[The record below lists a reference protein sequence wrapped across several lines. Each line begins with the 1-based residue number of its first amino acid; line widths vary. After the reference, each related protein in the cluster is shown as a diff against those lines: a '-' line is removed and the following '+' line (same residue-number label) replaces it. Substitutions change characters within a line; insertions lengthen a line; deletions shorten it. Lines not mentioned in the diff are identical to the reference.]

1 MSYRRIFSLRE
12 LALCLVI
19 LANAV
24 GFGATI
30 VTTSMAA
37 SPALANVAAEGSDK
51 PTAQLNPSSKS
62 ESGATERVN
71 SVDHTASA
79 TGTLSGEPSSES
91 VSSKESAQKQ
101 ARSRVVDAPATT
113 GTPVTEVLT
122 GDVTL
127 VDTTNDSLTQIPA
140 GGNMVPAQDAGVVNE
155 EDALSDTIPLNA
167 STPESAS
174 LSTTTSPNPV
184 IEPTTLE
191 AAKTLLKADYDELL
205 ESGLDFSSTIEE
217 IDRMA
222 ESDRYGKFGRR

>member
-19 LANAV
+19 LANAI
-24 GFGATI
+24 GLGAVI
-30 VTTSMAA
+30 LTTAMAT
-37 SPALANVAAEGSDK
+37 SPALASVDAESSEDTAAGVI
-51 PTAQLNPSSKS
+51 
-62 ESGATERVN
+62 ERVDQGRIGADA
-71 SVDHTASA
+71 SDADSDTTIPAIEVLLGLPSGKEPVSLSTGDTSA
-79 TGTLSGEPSSES
+79 TKSTSITEESSGSLS
-91 VSSKESAQKQ
+91 
-101 ARSRVVDAPATT
+101 
-113 GTPVTEVLT
+113 
-122 GDVTL
+122 L
-127 VDTTNDSLTQIPA
+127 VDTTNDPLTQIPA

-155 EDALSDTIPLNA
+155 EDALSDPTPLNA

-191 AAKTLLKADYDELL
+191 AAKTLLKTDYDELL

-222 ESDRYGKFGRR
+222 ESDRYGEFGRR